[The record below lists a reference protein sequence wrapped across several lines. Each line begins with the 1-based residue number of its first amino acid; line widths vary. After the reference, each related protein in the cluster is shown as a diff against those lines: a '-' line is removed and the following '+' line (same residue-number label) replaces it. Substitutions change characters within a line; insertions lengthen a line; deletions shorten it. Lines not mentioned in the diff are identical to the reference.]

1 MAYKNALSAGKM
13 AARIYNREDNIYEQ
27 SIIKEILGM
36 YANEIYK
43 AMLDGERVQISKLG
57 TITPEVKTR
66 EAFNLPSCNREG
78 GNPLF
83 TKIRMSRNH
92 AIKENMDRQLLQ
104 NMDNGIYGLAKT
116 PFSRKQMDIM
126 KKYGYSLSCFNDDT
140 SLKYPAISHSLRN
153 KKVQSLDNSVKT
165 LHLLVMRLLFS

>member
-92 AIKENMDRQLLQ
+92 AIKEMRIQKCSTKSAN
-104 NMDNGIYGLAKT
+104 
-116 PFSRKQMDIM
+116 PF
-126 KKYGYSLSCFNDDT
+126 L
-140 SLKYPAISHSLRN
+140 
-153 KKVQSLDNSVKT
+153 
-165 LHLLVMRLLFS
+165 